1 MKPKEKACLLKKAQS
16 LTLTI
21 GRLLQKE
28 AAAGWNSRNQ
38 QRLHD
43 AQKAMDVVE
52 ACITEL
58 VCQD

>member
-1 MKPKEKACLLKKAQS
+1 MKPKDKAVLLRKAQS

-28 AAAGWNSRNQ
+28 SLVDWFSENK